1 MTKNILI
8 SGASVAGPALAYW
21 LRQYGFRPTVVERAP
36 APRDGGY
43 AVDFRGVSLETL
55 RRMGILEEVQRH
67 ATQMGDMDYVNE
79 NGKKVGST
87 PPVVFSGELE
97 ILRGDLVKI
106 LYERTRHDV
115 EYLFDDSITGIT
127 QDADGVNVTFLNS
140 PPRRFDLVVGAD
152 GVHSNVRSLAFGAE
166 EQYAH
171 NLGLYVSVGTV
182 PNHLNLDRKG
192 RFFNT
197 PGRLAGMYPARGN
210 TEAKAMFYFKSEQL
224 DYGRRD
230 VTRQKDLL
238 TEAFAGAGWEVP
250 TLVDAIRRA
259 PDFYFDSI
267 TQIKM
272 EHFTNGRVAL
282 VGDAGY
288 CASPMSG
295 MGTSLALV
303 GAYVLAGEL
312 ASAADH
318 QAAFL
323 GYEQEMR
330 VYIESC
336 QEQAEAGKVWLVPGS
351 AGMIRFRNWNYKMLR
366 YPPFNKIFDRMALK
380 AANVIKL
387 KDYRTT
393 TAAQ

>member
-1 MTKNILI
+1 
-8 SGASVAGPALAYW
+8 
-21 LRQYGFRPTVVERAP
+21 
-36 APRDGGY
+36 Y
-43 AVDFRGVSLETL
+43 AVDFRGASLEAL

-67 ATQMGDMDYVNE
+67 ATRMGDMDYVNE
-79 NGKKVGST
+79 KGRKVGST

-115 EYLFDDSITGIT
+115 EYIFDDSITGIT
-127 QDADGVNVTFLNS
+127 QDANGVNVTFLNS
-140 PPRRFDLVVGAD
+140 PARRFDLVVGAD

-182 PNHLNLDRKG
+182 PNHLGLDRKG

-250 TLVDAIRRA
+250 TLVDAIR
-259 PDFYFDSI
+259 
-267 TQIKM
+267 
-272 EHFTNGRVAL
+272 
-282 VGDAGY
+282 
-288 CASPMSG
+288 
-295 MGTSLALV
+295 
-303 GAYVLAGEL
+303 
-312 ASAADH
+312 
-318 QAAFL
+318 
-323 GYEQEMR
+323 
-330 VYIESC
+330 
-336 QEQAEAGKVWLVPGS
+336 
-351 AGMIRFRNWNYKMLR
+351 
-366 YPPFNKIFDRMALK
+366 
-380 AANVIKL
+380 
-387 KDYRTT
+387 
-393 TAAQ
+393 